1 MEVKSSAIYDLIEG
15 KEKAFEYIYNK
26 YAAKVYNF
34 CRKLYLSH
42 DDAEEMVQNVFI
54 SIWEHREQI
63 NPEKSFDSY
72 LFTITK
78 NRITDLY
85 KKKLVNHAY
94 INYTLNQ
101 QKDFEFVTENE
112 ILFTEL
118 NSRLEKAIEKLPD
131 RCKEVFILSRK
142 EEMSYKE
149 IADKLE
155 ITESTVNS
163 QITKALKIL
172 QSSIF
177 ITLIF
182 NNL

>member
-1 MEVKSSAIYDLIEG
+1 MEVKSSAINDLIEG
-15 KEKAFEYIYNK
+15 KEKAFEYVYNK
-26 YAAKVYNF
+26 YAVKVYNF

-54 SIWEHREQI
+54 SIWENRQQI

-72 LFTITK
+72 LFTIAK
-78 NRITDLY
+78 NRITDSY

-94 INYTLNQ
+94 VNYTLNQ
-101 QKDFEFVTENE
+101 QKDFDFITEDK
-112 ILFTEL
+112 ILFDEL
-118 NSRLEKAIEKLPD
+118 NNQIEKAIEKLPD

-142 EEMSYKE
+142 EELSYKE
-149 IADKLE
+149 IADKLD

-172 QSSIF
+172 HSSIF
-177 ITLIF
+177 IMLIS
-182 NNL
+182 NSI